1 MLKIL
6 ETSGENET
14 RALARSLG
22 EQAKAGD
29 VLCLDGDLGVGK
41 TVFAQG
47 FAAGLGIRE
56 PVVSP
61 TFTILQTYEEGRLPL
76 YHMDVYRL
84 EDEDEMEAIGGREWL
99 DGDGVCLVEWG
110 SLIAG
115 LLPERTLYVTIEKEP
130 EKGMDHRKI
139 TLSRKEE

>member
-6 ETSGENET
+6 ETSGEHET

-84 EDEDEMEAIGGREWL
+84 EDEDEMEVIGGREWL

-110 SLIAG
+110 SIIAG
-115 LLPERTLYVTIEKEP
+115 LLPERTLFVTIEKVP
-130 EKGMDHRKI
+130 EKGPDHRKI

>member
-6 ETSGENET
+6 ETCGENET

-47 FAAGLGIRE
+47 FAAGLGVRE

-130 EKGMDHRKI
+130 EKGLDHRKI